1 MKLLILKG
9 KLFWKWIHS
18 RCWTCLSSFRN
29 HDWDW
34 IWKFLNLNTEDFHV
48 IQMFI
53 NLNGTILKELEQV
66 YGILLW
72 IWTKKKKKNKKIWM
86 PRFLN
91 LMLLFETGCNIKWE
105 YMWICML
112 NLLNEYIMTHFHT
125 VASKDYL
132 HTAAILRIPS
142 KLFINTMPSFMNC
155 TILHLELVMLF
166 HSLKF

>member
-1 MKLLILKG
+1 M
-9 KLFWKWIHS
+9 
-18 RCWTCLSSFRN
+18 
-29 HDWDW
+29 
-34 IWKFLNLNTEDFHV
+34 LNLFE
-48 IQMFI
+48 FI
-53 NLNGTILKELEQV
+53 SKSWLRLNPEVFEFEHRRFSCDTNVYKFEWYYIEGT
-66 YGILLW
+66 W
-72 IWTKKKKKNKKIWM
+72 TSIWDTPLDLDKKKKKNKKIWM